1 MIKKKL
7 IVKEKDL
14 IFYLSSLIIPLIITL
29 ILEHFGE
36 FKYSYQIG
44 GLINEVE
51 INTITFSSPI
61 GNEITLDVTN
71 DGVRYERTE
80 NGYEINSSYFS
91 KLPYYFKALYHEI
104 WYPLIA
110 TFFLI
115 VLNFLYKKFS
125 IVYIEE

>member
-1 MIKKKL
+1 MLKKELLVNK
-7 IVKEKDL
+7 KDL
-14 IFYLSSLIIPLIITL
+14 KFYLSSIIIPLVITL

-44 GLINEVE
+44 GLISEVE
-51 INTITFSSPI
+51 INTITFSSPF
-61 GNEITLDVTN
+61 GNEITWDVTN
-71 DGVRYERTE
+71 EGFRYERTE

-110 TFFLI
+110 TLLLI
-115 VLNFLYKKFS
+115 VLYFLNKTFS
-125 IVYIEE
+125 IIFIEE